1 MADPISII
9 TLTASIIATCYE
21 YGCNAAN
28 APEEAQR
35 LSSEVSNLSAVVVGI
50 HGLWVTN
57 HAQLDALRLPYA
69 LRECAESLNIVKTRL
84 EFHVPKVGRSKGDR
98 LLGRLL
104 WPLKRGETLELL
116 QIIERQK
123 TTLGLILNNFTSY
136 VDMIEMHT
144 RELTFAPQAQGGRH
158 IFWSRGEEETGDLR
172 LDLSV

>member
-21 YGCNAAN
+21 YGCTAAN

-35 LSSEVSNLSAVVVGI
+35 LASEVSNLSAVVVGI
-50 HGLWVTN
+50 HGLWATN
-57 HAQLDALRLPYA
+57 QAQLNALRLPDA
-69 LRECAESLNIVKTRL
+69 LRDCAESLNLVRTRL

-104 WPLKRGETLELL
+104 WPLKRGDTLELL

-123 TTLGLILNNFTSY
+123 TTLSLILGNFMSY
-136 VDMIEMHT
+136 VGCVFRCRSM
-144 RELTFAPQAQGGRH
+144 
-158 IFWSRGEEETGDLR
+158 S
-172 LDLSV
+172 